1 MLQLHVKRGDLSTA
15 RAVTMPVSPLAD
27 GAVRLQ
33 LELFGLSAN
42 NVTYAAM
49 GEGVAGYWDFFP
61 APPGWGCPPCWG
73 FAEVTE
79 SRAPDVAAGSRYYGY
94 FPIAET
100 LDVLPVKVSAS
111 GFTDGTPHRANK
123 AAVYNRY
130 LITTA
135 DPLYD
140 QEFEPEQVLLRP
152 TFASGWWL
160 ADFIHQGNPGTVVMS
175 SASSKSAMATAHQ
188 LRKLGSHRL
197 VGLTSKR
204 NNSFVRGTAL
214 YDDVLDYEHI
224 SSLSA
229 RAPTT
234 YADFL
239 GRESL
244 TARVHEVL
252 AEGLTRSVLFGAT
265 DWSDKAGGVQPP
277 SSAIKGPTPEIFFT
291 PGYRDSRHRED
302 PTVGAAM
309 PADMRAFYPKS
320 RQFLAIQDF
329 RGVDQI
335 LSCWK
340 QLVSG
345 DVSPKDGLALRF

>member
-1 MLQLHVKRGDLSTA
+1 MLQLHVKRDDLSTA
-15 RAVTMPVSPLAD
+15 RAVTIPASPLAD

-73 FAEVTE
+73 IASVIE

-100 LDVLPVKVSAS
+100 LDVVPVKVSGS
-111 GFTDGTPHRANK
+111 GFTDGTPHRASK

-135 DPLYD
+135 DPLYNP
-140 QEFEPEQVLLRP
+140 EFEPEQVLLRP

-160 ADFIHQGNPGTVVMS
+160 ADFIHQGRPNTVVMS
-175 SASSKSAMATAHQ
+175 SASSKSALATAHQ
-188 LRKLGSHRL
+188 LRKLGNHRL
-197 VGLTSKR
+197 VGLTSSR
-204 NNSFVRGTAL
+204 NSAFVRATEL
-214 YDDVLDYEHI
+214 HHEVLDYEDI
-224 SSLSA
+224 ASLST

-239 GRESL
+239 GREGL

-252 AEGLTRSVLFGAT
+252 GDSLTRSVLFGAT
-265 DWSDKAGGVQPP
+265 DWSDKPGGVQP
-277 SSAIKGPTPEIFFT
+277 IKLTVKGPTPEIFFT
-291 PGYRDSRHRED
+291 PGYRDVRHRED
-302 PTVGAAM
+302 PGLSAAV
-309 PADMRAFYPKS
+309 PHDMQAFYSAS
-320 RQFLAIQDF
+320 RKFLSTRNLDGADT
-329 RGVDQI
+329 I
-335 LSCWK
+335 LDCWK
-340 QLVSG
+340 RLLSG
-345 DVSPKDGLALRF
+345 DVSPREGLVLRF